1 MHFSDVWCPKAT
13 QLKLEYAQI
22 KHFPKVYY
30 LNIKCIIVYLDNFM
44 KKVPATVALCNL
56 PPYFDEAKTE
66 PTPFLEPLWKL
77 ILTTISVKYGMK

>member
-1 MHFSDVWCPKAT
+1 MHFSDVWCPKGT

-44 KKVPATVALCNL
+44 NKVPATVALCPYPSILMKQKMNL
-56 PPYFDEAKTE
+56 PRFWNP
-66 PTPFLEPLWKL
+66 
-77 ILTTISVKYGMK
+77 SGN